1 VLDGA
6 SAMTEKLAAA
16 GLPPEK
22 VARVV
27 EHALTARRPRRDYVV
42 GRDAKMQIALDRVLP
57 TRVFDGLV
65 RRFMG
70 I

>member
-1 VLDGA
+1 
-6 SAMTEKLAAA
+6 MAAA
-16 GLPPEK
+16 GIPPDK

-27 EHALTARRPRRDYVV
+27 EHALTSRRPRRDYIV
-42 GRDAKMQIALDRVLP
+42 GRDARMQIALDRVLP

>member
-1 VLDGA
+1 
-6 SAMTEKLAAA
+6 M
-16 GLPPEK
+16 PPER

-42 GRDAKMQIALDRVLP
+42 GRDARIQIALDRALP
-57 TRVFDGLV
+57 TRAFDGLV

-70 I
+70 V

>member
-1 VLDGA
+1 
-6 SAMTEKLAAA
+6 M
-16 GLPPEK
+16 PPER

-27 EHALTARRPRRDYVV
+27 ERALTARRPRRDYVV
-42 GRDAKMQIALDRVLP
+42 GRDAKMQIVLDRVLP
-57 TRVFDGLV
+57 TRAFDGLV